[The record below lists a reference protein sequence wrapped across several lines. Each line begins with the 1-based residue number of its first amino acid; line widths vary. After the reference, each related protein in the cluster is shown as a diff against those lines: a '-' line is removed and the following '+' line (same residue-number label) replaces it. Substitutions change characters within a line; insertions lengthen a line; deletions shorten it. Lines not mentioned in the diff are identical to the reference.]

1 MRKMN
6 QNVSIDIYRLGHERV
21 LFMKLKMYPT
31 FLIILCT
38 GMKTNFEGF
47 LKSTRRKN
55 EPHKYNTTPMQNMRR
70 KSESTPHFFY
80 QESTNLDNFRK
91 HEKGVNENVSGDFSR
106 NEKVGRVWREVP
118 CRLAHF
124 TLLTV

>member
-1 MRKMN
+1 M
-6 QNVSIDIYRLGHERV
+6 SFDIYWLGHERV

-38 GMKTNFEGF
+38 GMKTNFDGF
-47 LKSTRRKN
+47 LKSRRRKN
-55 EPHKYNTTPMQNMRR
+55 EPYNTTPLQNMRR
-70 KSESTPHFFY
+70 KSELTPHFLD

-106 NEKVGRVWREVP
+106 NEKVGRVSREGG
-118 CRLAHF
+118 AG
-124 TLLTV
+124 